1 MAGRK
6 FCSLPCAENWRR
18 QNDALI
24 EAAAPFH
31 VPAQKDSLRS
41 PHAVHSDSRRG
52 K

>member
-6 FCSLPCAENWRR
+6 FCCLACAEDWRR

-31 VPAQKDSLRS
+31 LPVQQNSARNIRGDLP
-41 PHAVHSDSRRG
+41 DSRRR